1 MKSCKITIAPSH
13 TSGSV
18 TAPPSKSISHRAM
31 ICAALADGESI
42 ISNLAFSQD
51 ILATIDSLTSIG
63 AQIEKIGED
72 VIRVTGIGGKPRSI
86 ARLCCRESGS
96 TLRFMIPI
104 CLLSPEKF
112 EFLGSEK
119 LLSRPLGIYADIF
132 KDRYC
137 PSGNQSLIL
146 SAGKPI
152 GSGEYRIPGNV
163 SSQFIT
169 GLLFALP
176 LCEGDSK
183 IIIEGNFESASY
195 VDLTIDSLLKFG
207 IKITRE
213 NNIFY
218 IKGNQKYA
226 PADVKIEGDA
236 SNAAFFEA
244 LNLLGG
250 EVEVKGLDP
259 NSLQGDMAFKRHFE
273 ALKLASSEPIDLS
286 DCPDLAPILFAM
298 AAIFG
303 GTFTHTDRLRLKE
316 SDRISAMKE
325 ELGKLGA
332 HVEVFDGC
340 DGGTVKIFA
349 SRLHA
354 PTVPLSSHNDHRI
367 AMSLAVLCTKFGGE
381 IEEAGAVAK
390 SMPDFFEALSSLGAL
405 ITKEEHNETQ

>member
-1 MKSCKITIAPSH
+1 MEKYNVKIAPSIL
-13 TSGSV
+13 SGSV
-18 TAPPSKSISHRAM
+18 TAPPSKSISHRAL
-31 ICAALADGESI
+31 ICAALADGESM

-51 ILATIDSLTSIG
+51 ILATIDVLSAIG
-63 AQIEKIGED
+63 AKIENIDDSTLK
-72 VIRVTGIGGKPRSI
+72 VQGIGGKPQSL
-86 ARLCCRESGS
+86 AVLGCRESGS

-104 CLLSPEKF
+104 CLLSQEKF
-112 EFLGSEK
+112 EFWGSEK

-183 IIIEGNFESASY
+183 IVIEGNFESASY
-195 VDLTIDSLLKFG
+195 VDLTLDSLLKFG

-226 PADVKIEGDA
+226 REDVKIEGDA

-244 LNLLGG
+244 LNLVGG
-250 EVEVKGLDP
+250 NVEVTGLNPD
-259 NSLQGDMAFKRHFE
+259 SLQGDMVFNKHFK
-273 ALKLASSEPIDLS
+273 ALKAHSSEQIDLS
-286 DCPDLAPILFAM
+286 DCPDLAPILFS
-298 AAIFG
+298 AAALLG
-303 GTFTHTDRLRLKE
+303 GGSFTHTDRLRLKE

-325 ELGKLGA
+325 ELEKFGA
-332 HVEVFDGC
+332 LIEVIDGLN
-340 DGGTVKIFA
+340 GGTVKVLPA
-349 SRLHA
+349 ELHA
-354 PTVPLSSHNDHRI
+354 PTVTLSSHNDHRI
-367 AMSLAVLCTKFGGE
+367 TMSLSVLLLRFGGE
-381 IEEAGAVAK
+381 IEGAEAVRK
-390 SMPDFFEALSSLGAL
+390 SMPDFFENLEALGAH
-405 ITKEEHNETQ
+405 ITKSKAI